1 MPIVGLNSQMS
12 QINRWIKK
20 KNVNMNFQLMLII
33 NLFLLLLFPP
43 PWYSIRS
50 SIHHQIRQ
58 THFSHVLAM
67 CSIQQPILSRL
78 TKADTYTD
86 KNVIL
91 MPLSFFDRG
100 GTNGAPNSATGIAR
114 SFWFKW
120 QICYVWYPS
129 KTLTSMKPLKPTL
142 FVSQSNISFHI

>member
-1 MPIVGLNSQMS
+1 MPIVGLNSQMKAKS
-12 QINRWIKK
+12 TAGLKKK

-43 PWYSIRS
+43 LWYSIRS

-86 KNVIL
+86 K
-91 MPLSFFDRG
+91 
-100 GTNGAPNSATGIAR
+100 
-114 SFWFKW
+114 
-120 QICYVWYPS
+120 
-129 KTLTSMKPLKPTL
+129 KT
-142 FVSQSNISFHI
+142 